1 MSDNVKVKEM
11 LLSQTMTT
19 QTIDKKL
26 KITVRIQHFK
36 ILLANSYMRVEKKIR
51 AMGNLSEGLNII
63 GSEPN
68 KNLFGVTTARL

>member
-51 AMGNLSEGLNII
+51 AMGQNTLTFQ
-63 GSEPN
+63 
-68 KNLFGVTTARL
+68 KV